1 MKKNLICVF
10 FLFFLSPAVYSQ
22 PIGEVKIWK
31 DTLTLPTYLT
41 HKPDLNP
48 MFFRNQSYQGAS
60 RVIYPYPLMDNLSN
74 IKQDKIYTA
83 LYLENRYIKLC
94 VLPEIGGKLFYAT
107 DKTNDYEIFYR
118 QHVIKPSN
126 IGMLG
131 AWISGGIEWC
141 VFHHHRASTFLT
153 VDYTLSEN
161 KDGSKTIWVGEIEP
175 RHRMKWTI
183 GITLYPDKSFIE
195 VNVKLFNRTEN
206 VNSFLYWANVATH
219 ANKDY
224 QVIFPPGIEYATFH
238 AKNSFSHWPVTREE
252 YRGNDY
258 YKNNIDASWWKNHPD
273 PVSFFAY
280 DLKDGFLAGY
290 DHGKN
295 AGTMHVANPHI
306 ATGAKLWEWG
316 PGQRG
321 SMWDTK
327 VLTDNDGPYAELMTG
342 AYSDNQPDYSW
353 IKPYEYKQVKQYW
366 YPLCETRGVK
376 NANKQATVN
385 LQLIS
390 PDTVF
395 VAFNTTGEYNNA
407 KVTLVTRN
415 NKFFTEIINIA
426 PDNPFIKNIKLPE
439 NTSETD
445 IKVTL
450 YTAEN
455 EELISYKPDDKEYN
469 PDLPPEVKQP
479 LSPDE
484 IETNEELFLTGLR
497 IKQFHNARLNALDYF
512 REALRRDPNDMRCNI
527 QLGIDYK
534 QRAMYEEAKIH
545 FRIAINRLTKD
556 YTRPQNCEALYHLGL
571 VLQTQGKY
579 KSAYDTLY
587 RATWDYAYYA
597 AAHYNLAQIASIK
610 KNFAVALEHINRSLT
625 TNNKNTKVLNLKS
638 AILRKLGKYE
648 KAGKITE
655 EVLDIDVLDHWV
667 RNERYLIN
675 NHTNRQK
682 EADKELAEL
691 TSIMRNYPDYYLE
704 LAIDYMNCGFTEEAF
719 EVLERAINSNNE
731 QLGNY
736 PLIHYYLGYLNLKQ
750 DRKDIAETFFSKA
763 RKLPTD
769 YCFPYRSE
777 TIKVLNEVIRNDK
790 TDSRAYYYLG
800 NILYDKQPG
809 KAMKNWKKAV
819 GLEKSLAIAHR
830 NLGWGYFYHEK
841 NISKAIDAYETAVKY
856 NPSQPKYYYEL
867 DLLYERNNTPI
878 EKRLSVL
885 TDNHKHVALREDALA
900 REILVLVLNKKY
912 DKAIEYL
919 ENNFF
924 HIQEGTH
931 ALHDIYVDAH
941 LLRGISFQKKQ
952 DYKPALDN
960 LLKADIYPENHQIG
974 RNIKYARNPQIYYY
988 TGLAYEKAGD
998 LQKAVEYFE
1007 KSVSSDKKESQ
1018 YMYFQAMAYK
1028 KLNDISSADKL
1039 FEDLIRLGE
1048 KKLVQL
1054 DEIDFFS
1061 KFGEGE
1067 SKQKRQAS
1075 AYFIKGLGYL
1085 GKGLKKQAGELFQK
1099 VIQLDT
1105 GHIWAKEFYEEIL
1118 IDLTN

>member
-1 MKKNLICVF
+1 MKKNLIPF
-10 FLFFLSPAVYSQ
+10 FLFFFLSHAVYNQ

-31 DTLTLPTYLT
+31 DTLTLPTYLI

-60 RVIYPYPLMDNLSN
+60 RVIYPYPLMDNFSN
-74 IKQDKIYTA
+74 IKQDKTYTA

-107 DKTNDYEIFYR
+107 DKTNDYEMFYR

-141 VFHHHRASTFLT
+141 VFHHHRASTFMP

-161 KDGSKTIWVGEIEP
+161 KDGSKTIWIGEIEP

-183 GITLYPDKSFIE
+183 GITLYPDISFIE
-195 VNVKLFNRTEN
+195 VNVKMFNRTEN

-224 QVIFPPGIEYATFH
+224 QVIFPPSVKYATFH

-258 YKNNIDASWWKNHPD
+258 YMNNIDASWWKNHPD
-273 PVSFFAY
+273 PVSFFAF

-290 DHGKN
+290 DHGIN
-295 AGTMHVANPHI
+295 AGTIHVANPHI

-316 PGQRG
+316 PGERG

-366 YPLCETRGVK
+366 YPLQEIRGVK
-376 NANKQATVN
+376 NANQQASVN
-385 LQLIS
+385 LSLIS

-395 VAFNTTGEYNNA
+395 IAFNTTCEYNNA
-407 KVTLVTRN
+407 KVALVIKN
-415 NKFFTEIINIA
+415 NLLFTENINIA
-426 PDNPFIKNIKLPE
+426 PDKPFVKNIKLPV
-439 NTSETD
+439 NTCKTD
-445 IKVTL
+445 IKVSL

-455 EELISYKPDDKEYN
+455 EELISYNPDDKEYN
-469 PDLPPEVKQP
+469 PDLPTEVKQP
-479 LSPDE
+479 PSPGE

-497 IKQFHNARLNALDYF
+497 IKQFFNARLNALDYF
-512 REALRRDPNDMRCNI
+512 REVLSRDPNDTRCNI
-527 QLGIDYK
+527 QMGIDYK
-534 QRAMYEEAKIH
+534 QRAMYEEAKKH
-545 FRIAINRLTKD
+545 FRTAINRLTKD
-556 YTRPQNCEALYHLGL
+556 YTRPRSCEALYHLGL
-571 VLQTQGKY
+571 VLQAQGKY
-579 KSAYDTLY
+579 NTAYDTLS
-587 RATWDYAYYA
+587 RATWDYAYHA
-597 AAHYNLAQIASIK
+597 AAFYNLAQIASIR
-610 KNFAVALEHINRSLT
+610 KNYIEALEHINHSLT
-625 TNNKNTKVLNLKS
+625 TNSKNTKALNLKS

-648 KAGKITE
+648 NAGKITE
-655 EVLDIDVLDHWV
+655 EVLDIDVLDFWV
-667 RNERYLIN
+667 RNERYLIKK
-675 NHTNRQK
+675 HTDQQK

-691 TSIMRNYPDYYLE
+691 TSVMRNYPDYYLE
-704 LAIDYMNCGFTEEAF
+704 LAIDYMNCGFFEEAS
-719 EVLERAINSNNE
+719 EVLERAVNSDNE
-731 QLGNY
+731 QLRNY
-736 PLIHYYLGYLNLKQ
+736 PLIRYYLGYINIKQ
-750 DRKDIAETFFSKA
+750 NKKDDAETFFCEA
-763 RKLPTD
+763 RKLSTD
-769 YCFPYRSE
+769 YCFPYRPE
-777 TIKVLNEVIRNDK
+777 TIKVLNEVLK
-790 TDSRAYYYLG
+790 SDSSDARAYYYLG
-800 NILYDKQPG
+800 NILYDKQPV
-809 KAMKNWKKAV
+809 KAIINWEKAV
-819 GLEKSLAIAHR
+819 DLEKSLAIAHR

-841 NISKAIDAYETAVKY
+841 NIHKAINAYETAISY
-856 NPSQPKYYYEL
+856 NPIQPKYYYEL

-885 TDNHKHVALREDALA
+885 TSHHKHVAEREDALT
-900 REILVLVLNKKY
+900 REILVLVMNKKY

-924 HIQEGTH
+924 HIQEGTRT
-931 ALHDIYVDAH
+931 LHDIYVDAH
-941 LLRGISFQKKQ
+941 LLRGISFLNKQ
-952 DYKPALDN
+952 DYKPALDDF
-960 LLKADIYPENHQIG
+960 LKADIYPENHQTG
-974 RNIKYARNPQIYYY
+974 RDIDYIRNPQIFYY
-988 TGLAYEKAGD
+988 TGLAYENAGD
-998 LQKAVEYFE
+998 LQKAREYFE
-1007 KSVSSDKKESQ
+1007 KSVSSDKRESQ
-1018 YMYFQAMAYK
+1018 YMYYQALAYK
-1028 KLNDISSADKL
+1028 KLNNNTSSDKL
-1039 FEDLIRLGE
+1039 FEDLIGLGDKRLA
-1048 KKLVQL
+1048 QL

-1085 GKGLKKQAGELFQK
+1085 GTGSKKQAGELFQK
-1099 VIQLDT
+1099 VIQLDA
-1105 GHIWAKEFYEEIL
+1105 GHIWAKKFYTEIL
-1118 IDLTN
+1118 IDF